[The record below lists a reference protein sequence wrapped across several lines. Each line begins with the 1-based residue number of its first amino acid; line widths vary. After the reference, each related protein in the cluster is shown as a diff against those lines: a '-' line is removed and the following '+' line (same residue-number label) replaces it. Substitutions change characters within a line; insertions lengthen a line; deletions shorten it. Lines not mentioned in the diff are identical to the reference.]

1 MKVIE
6 SWNDLEWYGI
16 FRLTGEACPFGMRQ
30 LCDLTEKGALI
41 LRSFFGFAHDAK
53 LNANWNSGSGYSAM
67 IPMSVL
73 NDLKVFCL
81 FSDGAAKV
89 LLLKDGSAVG
99 YYPEDSEQDY
109 LTHWQILMSTNS
121 LERDYVPVA
130 GPRLG
135 TRMIHGMSGR
145 SE

>member
-1 MKVIE
+1 MKAIDN
-6 SWNDLEWYGI
+6 WQDLEWYGI

-30 LCDLTEKGALI
+30 LCDLTEKGAI
-41 LRSFFGFAHDAK
+41 IIRSFFGLAPDAK
-53 LNANWNSGSGYSAM
+53 FQANWNSGASCSTM
-67 IPMSVL
+67 IPISL
-73 NDLKVFCL
+73 LDDLKVFCL

-89 LLLKDGSAVG
+89 LLLKDGSAFG
-99 YYPEDSEQDY
+99 YYPEDTEQDY
-109 LTHWQILMSTNS
+109 LDHWRILMAGGS
-121 LERDYVPVA
+121 LERDYVPTA